1 MKSIERRIVCT
12 SILLVGLSLFF
23 LGAAAI
29 TAMYLS
35 ATNIVKG
42 NMEEIVKVSS
52 DRAMWELQ
60 AYSNIAAGLGG
71 VYKLSDPEVST
82 EEKQEI
88 LREWADRYDLER
100 CNLIDAN
107 GNGIDGNTYSDR
119 EYYQMAMQG
128 KAKISEPLVSK
139 VTGKLTIIVAAPLY
153 DGTEVVGCV
162 YVVPHEDFLNS
173 IVSDI
178 NVSENSAAYIID
190 KNGTIIADPDMDVVK
205 NGEPDSYKQDPG
217 YDSVLAMREKMK
229 NGENGFE
236 NYKYK
241 GVDQLAA
248 YYPIGST
255 DGWSLAIYAPQS
267 DFMNDANTAITTTV
281 IITVIALIVSVILS
295 LRLGKV
301 IGKPVKLCAER
312 IDLLAGG
319 DLTSPVPEVRAKD
332 ETGVLAEAT
341 TTMLFKLDNIIKDIG
356 RVLGEISRGNLAVN
370 DTENEGFYSG
380 DFSKILAFMND
391 IVTKLNGIIEN
402 INNAADQVSV
412 GADQVSSAAQNL
424 SQGTTEQA
432 SSVQQLAATIHEIS

>member
-162 YVVPHEDFLNS
+162 YVVPHEDF
-173 IVSDI
+173 
-178 NVSENSAAYIID
+178 
-190 KNGTIIADPDMDVVK
+190 
-205 NGEPDSYKQDPG
+205 
-217 YDSVLAMREKMK
+217 
-229 NGENGFE
+229 
-236 NYKYK
+236 
-241 GVDQLAA
+241 
-248 YYPIGST
+248 
-255 DGWSLAIYAPQS
+255 
-267 DFMNDANTAITTTV
+267 
-281 IITVIALIVSVILS
+281 
-295 LRLGKV
+295 
-301 IGKPVKLCAER
+301 
-312 IDLLAGG
+312 
-319 DLTSPVPEVRAKD
+319 
-332 ETGVLAEAT
+332 
-341 TTMLFKLDNIIKDIG
+341 
-356 RVLGEISRGNLAVN
+356 
-370 DTENEGFYSG
+370 
-380 DFSKILAFMND
+380 
-391 IVTKLNGIIEN
+391 
-402 INNAADQVSV
+402 
-412 GADQVSSAAQNL
+412 
-424 SQGTTEQA
+424 
-432 SSVQQLAATIHEIS
+432 